1 MPLAVGVRDGLRNA
15 SVRKAPP
22 PLLCGANRQELS
34 LPLFSCCCS
43 SSSAPLPASA
53 VFFLRFELLRLKRFK
68 LGIRCMPISG
78 VLMVAEVLVDGSVGG
93 VSTLLAC
100 EAFDGVTNVAVVVA
114 VDVNGIAPVV
124 TTTAAFS
131 GDISMLLTALPPPQP
146 PAPPLVMRTPPAP
159 GPALAP
165 VPAGSDMLGVDTVEI
180 VVGTKIGPEALASE
194 FFEISSMTTLCILL
208 LLLRALGSKLLLLVT
223 KLQLLRLVLLPC
235 SWLAFSIFN
244 GLCVSTGD
252 GGIRSID
259 GMPSSS
265 ERWPPLK
272 RVGGLSSDGEPGHCT

>member
-1 MPLAVGVRDGLRNA
+1 ML
-15 SVRKAPP
+15 
-22 PLLCGANRQELS
+22 
-34 LPLFSCCCS
+34 
-43 SSSAPLPASA
+43 
-53 VFFLRFELLRLKRFK
+53 
-68 LGIRCMPISG
+68 I
-78 VLMVAEVLVDGSVGG
+78 VAEALVDGSVGG
-93 VSTLLAC
+93 VSMLLAC
-100 EAFDGVTNVAVVVA
+100 EAFGGVTNAAVVVA
-114 VDVNGIAPVV
+114 VDVKDIAPVV
-124 TTTAAFS
+124 ATTAEFS

-146 PAPPLVMRTPPAP
+146 PAPPFVEPAP
-159 GPALAP
+159 GPATI
-165 VPAGSDMLGVDTVEI
+165 PAGSDMLGVDTVEM

-208 LLLRALGSKLLLLVT
+208 LLLRALGSKLLLLDT

-244 GLCVSTGD
+244 GLCVNTGD

-272 RVGGLSSDGEPGHCT
+272 MVGGLSSDGVPGHCT